1 MTPAVS
7 SDLRSA
13 LRCAAA
19 LVALALA
26 GACSSAPVRI
36 GPRPPANPTLLS
48 AAEGSGCGFLLLNL
62 LPLGVN
68 GRLHAAYREAQ
79 VALGERDVV
88 DSRITERWY
97 AIPLVGTMLCT
108 EIEATA
114 VQ

>member
-1 MTPAVS
+1 MTRAVS
-7 SDLRSA
+7 SDSRSA
-13 LRCAAA
+13 WRCLEA
-19 LVALALA
+19 LVALVLA

-62 LPLGVN
+62 MPLGVN

-88 DSRITERWY
+88 DSRVTERWY
-97 AIPLVGTMLCT
+97 TIPLVGTMLCT
-108 EIEATA
+108 EVEATA